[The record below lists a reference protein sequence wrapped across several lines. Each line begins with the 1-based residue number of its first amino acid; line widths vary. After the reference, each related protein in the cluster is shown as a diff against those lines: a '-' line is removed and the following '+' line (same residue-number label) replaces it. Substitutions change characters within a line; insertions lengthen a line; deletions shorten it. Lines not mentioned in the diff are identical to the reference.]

1 MKFGIGQPVRRVED
15 ARFVTGAGRYTDD
28 YHPEG
33 TVHGVVLRSPHAH
46 ATFRIEDAEAA
57 RAMPGVLLVLT
68 HEDVAHLGDLP
79 CLAAVENTSGAEMAT
94 PPYPVL
100 CRDRVRHVGDAVAFV
115 VAETAAQARDAAEA
129 IVVEWSPLDPTIG
142 IEGAEAPGA
151 PLVWPDIPGNLA
163 FDSSIGDKAR
173 TEAVF
178 EGAHRVVGLRLVNN
192 RLVTNYLEPR
202 GCVAEYD
209 TAASRWT
216 LTLGSQGVHGPRDTL
231 AKIMSIR
238 NERLRL
244 ITPDVGG
251 GFGTKSFIF
260 REYPLCAVAA
270 ERLGRPVKWYADRS
284 EHFVG
289 DAQGRDNLAFAEMA
303 LDRRGRFLAMRV
315 DLKADMGAYLS
326 QYAPYIPVLGA
337 GLTPG
342 CYDIPALHV
351 RIRGYYSHTVPVDA
365 YRGAGRPEAAYVV
378 ERLVDHI
385 ARELGQT
392 PDAIR
397 AKNFIPPEKMP
408 YRTQTDRTYDS
419 GEFEGHMRRAMEVG
433 DWAGF
438 KERARTARRDG
449 LIRGIGMAT
458 YIEACAGGS
467 PERAVVRLE
476 PEGEV
481 TILIG
486 TQSNGQGHA
495 TAYAQLASQH
505 LDLPLERIKVVQG
518 DTDLIRSGGGTGGS
532 RSIPIGGAAV
542 SGASEKL
549 ADNLKALAADVLEAG
564 VADLE
569 LAGGGVRVAG
579 TDRAVS
585 FADLAKRPE
594 ATPERLAADH
604 KWEPSEA
611 TYPNGTHLCEVEI
624 DPETGM
630 TEVVRYLVVDDFGV
644 TLNPLLLEGQVHGG
658 VVQGIGQALHER
670 TVFDE
675 SGQLLTASF
684 MDYRLPRALDVPNFH
699 FETRNVPCV
708 TNVLG
713 LKGAGE
719 AGSIGSCPAVMNAVV
734 DALHRA
740 YGIRHIDM
748 PATPDRVFL
757 AIQEARRAAVP
768 GIRETVPGS

>member
-1 MKFGIGQPVRRVED
+1 MRPMKFGIGQPVRRVED

-33 TVHGVVLRSPHAH
+33 TAHGVVLRSPHAH
-46 ATFRIEDAEAA
+46 AAFRIEDTAA
-57 RAMPGVLLVLT
+57 ASAMPGVLLVLT
-68 HEDVAHLGDLP
+68 HPDVSHLGDLP
-79 CLAAVENTSGAEMAT
+79 CLAAAENSDGTKMT
-94 PPYPVL
+94 LPPYPVL
-100 CRDRVRHVGDAVAFV
+100 CRDTVRHVGDAVAFV

-129 IVVEWSPLDPTIG
+129 ISVDWSPLEPAIG
-142 IEGAEAPGA
+142 IAGAQAPGA
-151 PLVWPDIPGNLA
+151 PQVWPDIPGNLA
-163 FDSSIGDKAR
+163 WDGHMGDKAK
-173 TEAVF
+173 TDAAF
-178 EGAHRVVGLRLVNN
+178 AKADRVVALTLVNN
-192 RLVTNYLEPR
+192 RLVTNYMEPR
-202 GCVAEYD
+202 GCVAAYD
-209 TAASRWT
+209 PGDGRWT
-216 LTLGSQGVHGPRDTL
+216 VTLGSQGVHGLRDTL
-231 AKIMSIR
+231 AKIMGVP
-238 NERLRL
+238 NERLRV

-251 GFGTKSFIF
+251 GFGTKAFVF
-260 REYPLCAVAA
+260 REYPLCALAA
-270 ERLGRPVKWYADRS
+270 ERLGRPVKWNADRT

-303 LDRRGRFLAMRV
+303 IDRRGKFLAMRV

-342 CYDIPALHV
+342 CYDIPAVHV

-385 ARELGQT
+385 AREIGKT
-392 PDAIR
+392 PDQLR
-397 AKNFIPPEKMP
+397 SLNFIAPENMP
-408 YRTQTDRTYDS
+408 YKTQTNRTYDT
-419 GEFEGHMRRAMEVG
+419 GEFEAHMRRAMQVG

-438 KERARTARRDG
+438 KERAKRARRDG
-449 LIRGIGMAT
+449 FVRGIGIAT
-458 YIEACAGGS
+458 YVEACAGGS

-476 PEGEV
+476 AGGDV

-495 TAYAQLASQH
+495 TAYAQLAAQH
-505 LDLPLERIKVVQG
+505 LDLPVERINVIQG

-542 SGASEKL
+542 AGASEKL
-549 ADNLKALAADVLEAG
+549 ADNLKALAADALEAG
-564 VADLE
+564 LADLE
-569 LAGGGVRVAG
+569 IADGGVRVAG
-579 TDRAVS
+579 TDRAIS
-585 FADLAKRPE
+585 FADLAGRPDASPE
-594 ATPERLAADH
+594 KLNATH
-604 KWEPSEA
+604 KWEPTEA

-624 DPETGM
+624 DPDTGM
-630 TEVVRYLVVDDFGV
+630 IAVVQYVVVDDFGV
-644 TLNPLLLEGQVHGG
+644 TLNPLLLEGQAHGG
-658 VVQGIGQALHER
+658 IVQGIGQALHER

-684 MDYRLPRALDVPNFH
+684 MDYRLPRAMDVPNFH
-699 FETRNVPCV
+699 FETRNVPCA

-734 DALHRA
+734 DALDRA
-740 YGIRHIDM
+740 YGVRHIDM

-757 AIQEARRAAVP
+757 AIQEAKAAAASL
-768 GIRETVPGS
+768 ELA